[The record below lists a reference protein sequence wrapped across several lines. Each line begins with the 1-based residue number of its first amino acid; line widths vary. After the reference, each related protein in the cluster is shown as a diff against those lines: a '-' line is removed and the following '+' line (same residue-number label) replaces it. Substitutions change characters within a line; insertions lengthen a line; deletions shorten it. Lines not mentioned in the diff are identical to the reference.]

1 MMYRVVWEIDIPA
14 TGPVEA
20 AERAREIQRDPQSWA
35 TVYRVT
41 DEEGHIRKIDFAEVD
56 KY

>member
-1 MMYRVVWEIDIPA
+1 MYRVVWEIDTSA
-14 TGPVEA
+14 SNPVEA

>member
-1 MMYRVVWEIDIPA
+1 MYRVVWEIDISA